1 MATYRE
7 QFYNSTDWK
16 KKVLVMELFHLL
28 MLVKYKEK
36 WHMKNTA
43 KYFGV
48 SMALVSENLKIA
60 HALGNDKL
68 EDCTSRDKA
77 LKELKK

>member
-1 MATYRE
+1 
-7 QFYNSTDWK
+7 
-16 KKVLVMELFHLL
+16 

-48 SMALVSENLKIA
+48 SMASVSENLKIA
-60 HALGNDKL
+60 RALGNNEL
-68 EDCTSRDKA
+68 ENCMSRDKA
-77 LKELKK
+77 LKELRK